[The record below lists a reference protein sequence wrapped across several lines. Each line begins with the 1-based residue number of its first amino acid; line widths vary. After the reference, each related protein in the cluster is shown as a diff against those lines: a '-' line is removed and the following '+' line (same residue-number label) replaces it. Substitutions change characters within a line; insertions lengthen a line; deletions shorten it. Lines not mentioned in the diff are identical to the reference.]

1 MMDKL
6 QIKTCYFP
14 LNARLAN
21 LSCDEKIPAHAVAH
35 EWGCDLASQQAKLA
49 FSGPSFSFL

>member
-1 MMDKL
+1 MDKL